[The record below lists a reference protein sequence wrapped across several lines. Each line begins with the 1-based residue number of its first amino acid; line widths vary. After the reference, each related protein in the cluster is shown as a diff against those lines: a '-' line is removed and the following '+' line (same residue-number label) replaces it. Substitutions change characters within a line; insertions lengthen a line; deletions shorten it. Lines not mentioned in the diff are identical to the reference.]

1 MRPPTRQQEQQQQ
14 QQQQHHHQQRPL
26 GFVRGI
32 RSWRHMANYFLLFQ
46 TFLKKKQRKIYFFYK
61 KAIGSVS
68 IFGQTTAEKFNKLF
82 VADDDDDNDDDDDV
96 VTYDDRLQTISS
108 HCSKPPS
115 AKICLNCGLL
125 DLIRSFK
132 GPPLL
137 LRTFFNETLLRL
149 RAIQSGR
156 SSHNL
161 LV

>member
-1 MRPPTRQQEQQQQ
+1 
-14 QQQQHHHQQRPL
+14 
-26 GFVRGI
+26 
-32 RSWRHMANYFLLFQ
+32 MANYFLLFQ
-46 TFLKKKQRKIYFFYK
+46 TFLKKKTKNIFFYK

-82 VADDDDDNDDDDDV
+82 VADDDDDNDDDDDDDDV

-115 AKICLNCGLL
+115 AKIWLNCGLL